1 MFEVRQQ
8 DTVDIS
14 RYLIRYLPYVH
25 TIVTCAL
32 FPEAK
37 KKIKTRVC
45 CIHFILDRVC
55 QCNSLAPDS
64 SD

>member
-25 TIVTCAL
+25 TIVTCTVL
-32 FPEAK
+32 YSQKPK
-37 KKIKTRVC
+37 KKLRPEYVAYILFLTEYVNV
-45 CIHFILDRVC
+45 IH
-55 QCNSLAPDS
+55 
-64 SD
+64 